1 MRLRITCTAIVVV
14 VLGMAAPA
22 AQALRALPTYSAV
35 TLDSP
40 EPEAGAEFGGFMRSV
55 GDLDGDGVN
64 DVAIASEIQ
73 SSGTDPRIGRVF
85 VFSGRTRDLI
95 RTIQNPDPQP
105 GKGFGNSI
113 IGIGDSNADGVPD
126 LAIGGAILD
135 VFTGVGTPCGAP
147 EPNGCNELQG
157 RVYII
162 SGRTGSLLRRID
174 EPSPQAFAF
183 FGFQFAVPTG
193 DVNGDGFRDFV
204 ETAEGETIN
213 VVCDDDQDPA
223 TPPVAPCPSVGAAYS
238 LSGRDGSVIHR
249 FDDPDPEGFANFG
262 GGGTSDPGDIDGDG
276 VDDLVL
282 GASNASGGGRAYL
295 FSGQTGLLIRRL
307 IDPDPPSTDTGGGVG
322 FGFGNGTSV
331 EPGDV
336 NADGVND
343 VIVSAPGQDVAGVG
357 NAGRIYLLSGADG
370 SPIRTLDDP
379 APNPSGSFGFFHAN
393 AGDLN
398 GDGVADILAMR
409 FIFPPGAY
417 APDPPPGAAGWVF
430 DGATGAALVGLPGF
444 TRDGPGSSVA
454 TPGDVNGDGYPDY
467 FMGGRLLDS
476 GAGANSGR
484 VIVALSQ
491 PPPVGALPAVVPV
504 ASAPVVVRDTTRPVL
519 RSLSISPGAFRAA
532 RSGASIVTRGGA
544 RVSFTLSEKASVS
557 FVVERAVKGRRVGGR
572 CVTATVAR
580 RRTAACTR
588 YVVLGGR
595 FTHAGRQGVNRLRF
609 SGRIA
614 GRRLSAG
621 RYRLRARA
629 TDPAGNTSA
638 LKRSR
643 FRIAR

>member
-14 VLGMAAPA
+14 VLGIAAPA

-35 TLDSP
+35 VLDSP
-40 EPEAGAEFGGFMRSV
+40 EPEAGAQFGGFMRSV
-55 GDLDGDGVN
+55 GDLDGDGIN

-113 IGIGDSNADGVPD
+113 IGIGDSNGDRVPD
-126 LAIGGAILD
+126 LVIGGAGLD

-157 RVYII
+157 RVYVM

-174 EPSPQAFAF
+174 DPNPQAFAF
-183 FGFQFAVPTG
+183 FGFHFAVATG
-193 DVNGDGFRDFV
+193 DVNGDGVRDFV

-238 LSGRDGSVIHR
+238 FSGKTGALIHR

-262 GGGTSDPGDIDGDG
+262 GGGTSDPGDVDGDG

-295 FSGQTGLLIRRL
+295 FSGRTGLLIRRL

-322 FGFGNGTSV
+322 FGFGEGTGV

-343 VIVSAPGQDVAGVG
+343 VIVAAPGQDVAGVS
-357 NAGRIYLLSGADG
+357 NAGRLYLLSGADG
-370 SPIRTLDDP
+370 SRIRTLDDP
-379 APNPSGSFGFFHAN
+379 APRASGSFGFFHAN

-398 GDGVADILAMR
+398 GDGVADILGMR
-409 FIFPPGAY
+409 FVFPPGAY

-430 DGATGAALVGLPGF
+430 DGATGAVLVGLPGF

-454 TPGDVNGDGYPDY
+454 TPGDVNGEG
-467 FMGGRLLDS
+467 S
-476 GAGANSGR
+476 
-484 VIVALSQ
+484 
-491 PPPVGALPAVVPV
+491 
-504 ASAPVVVRDTTRPVL
+504 
-519 RSLSISPGAFRAA
+519 RA
-532 RSGASIVTRGGA
+532 
-544 RVSFTLSEKASVS
+544 
-557 FVVERAVKGRRVGGR
+557 
-572 CVTATVAR
+572 
-580 RRTAACTR
+580 
-588 YVVLGGR
+588 Y
-595 FTHAGRQGVNRLRF
+595 
-609 SGRIA
+609 
-614 GRRLSAG
+614 
-621 RYRLRARA
+621 
-629 TDPAGNTSA
+629 
-638 LKRSR
+638 
-643 FRIAR
+643 